1 MKLLGIKLN
10 NQYKSAQYGS
20 LIILAAAALFLSL
33 IYANNKTCASANVVP
48 ENFCKF
54 VSISIQNRGSS
65 ATDYYPVRVPFLGNA
80 FQTNNFMNDLGGGLQ
95 LANNNLGDTDFM
107 SQEINSTLSAGWWLL
122 PSTISAAGTGIF
134 NMYVGDSDNNL
145 WRDNG
150 FYFYNDSTTEYVV
163 VPDSANFNI
172 SSNFSLYADVYL
184 TDFGNWICPIGGAD
198 DQGYIID
205 RHINV
210 SGYAIGIECD
220 DQQLYGFGIVNGT
233 KIRSLITA
241 PYGTTFSIELT
252 YEQPDMKLFFDGS
265 LVASGSAVST
275 GTVSGA
281 LQIGNS
287 LKHTWVQNAQ
297 LSKNITTTND
307 IEFRFNFDPQDMVE
321 TDGGTNPGIYGG
333 TVADVSGNNHNA
345 TYYMN
350 RPQSQFTINISQPT
364 NIGSQN
370 IITAPD
376 SFQDVLNPPFGDV
389 VTMGDQNSRLPF
401 FGIFAT
407 AANGMGIPQSMFF
420 GSIATMIGFIIAAIT
435 LNATKS
441 VPMSITVY
449 GGVMVSGVVAN
460 LFPYYF
466 ALAVLMLLIGLYG
479 SSKYLND
486 GF

>member
-20 LIILAAAALFLSL
+20 LILLAVAALFLSL
-33 IYANNKTCASANVVP
+33 FYAANKNCAAASVTP
-48 ENFCKF
+48 ENYCKF
-54 VSISIQNRGSS
+54 ITISITNNGSS

-80 FQTNNFMNDLGGGLQ
+80 FQTNNFMNELGGGLQ
-95 LANNNLGDTDFM
+95 LTDNNLGDTDFM
-107 SQEINSTLSAGWWLL
+107 TQEINSSLSAGWWLL
-122 PSTISAAGTGIF
+122 PSTISASGTGLF
-134 NMYVGDSDNNL
+134 NMYVGDSDNNV

-150 FYFYNDSTTEYVV
+150 FYFYNDSTTDRVT
-163 VPDSANFNI
+163 VPDNANFNL
-172 SSNFSLYADVYL
+172 STNFSLYADVYQ

-205 RHINV
+205 RHTNL
-210 SGYAIGIECD
+210 SGYALGIECD

-233 KIRSLITA
+233 KIRSVITA
-241 PYGTTFSIELT
+241 PYGTVFSIELT
-252 YEQPDMKLFFDGS
+252 YEQPDMKLYFDGS
-265 LVASGSAVST
+265 LVATGTAANT
-275 GTVSGA
+275 GTVSGN
-281 LQIGNS
+281 LLIGDS
-287 LKHTWVQNAQ
+287 LKHTWVQNVQ

-321 TDGGTNPGIYGG
+321 TDGGTVVGVYEG
-333 TVADVSGNNHNA
+333 TIADVSGNNHNA

-350 RPQSQFTINISQPT
+350 RPQSQFVLNISQPT

-376 SFQDVLNPPFGDV
+376 QFQDVLNPPFQDIV
-389 VTMGDQNSRLPF
+389 SMGDQNSKLPF
-401 FGIFAT
+401 FGIFST
-407 AANGMGIPQSMFF
+407 AAQGMGIPQSMFF
-420 GSIATMIGFIIAAIT
+420 GSIATMFGFIIAAIT
-435 LNATKS
+435 LQATKS
-441 VPMSITVY
+441 VPMAITVY

>member
-1 MKLLGIKLN
+1 MKFLGIKLN

-20 LIILAAAALFLSL
+20 LILLAVAALFLSL
-33 IYANNKTCASANVVP
+33 IYATNQNCASASVVP
-48 ENFCKF
+48 ENYCKF
-54 VSISIQNRGSS
+54 VSISIENSS
-65 ATDYYPVRVPFLGNA
+65 STETDYYPVRVPFLGNN
-80 FQTNNFMNDLGGGLQ
+80 FQNNFFMNQLGGGLQ
-95 LANNNLGDTDFM
+95 LANNSLGDTDFM
-107 SQEINSTLSAGWWLL
+107 SQEINSSLSAGWWLL
-122 PSTISAAGTGIF
+122 PSSISANGTGLLS
-134 NMYVGDSDNNL
+134 MYVGDQDNNI

-150 FYFYNDSTTEYVV
+150 FYFYNDSTTEYVN
-163 VPDSANFNI
+163 VPDNANFNV
-172 SSNFSLYADVYL
+172 SNNFSLYADVYQ
-184 TDFGNWICPIGGAD
+184 TDFGNWLCPIGGID

-205 RHINV
+205 RHVNI
-210 SGYAIGIECD
+210 SGYAMGLECD
-220 DQQLYGFGIVNGT
+220 DSQIYGFGIVNGT
-233 KIRSLITA
+233 KIRSIITA
-241 PYGTTFSIELT
+241 GFGTVFSIEMT

-265 LVASGSAVST
+265 LVATGSAVT
-275 GTVSGA
+275 PGTVAGD
-281 LQIGNS
+281 LKIGND
-287 LKHTWVQNAQ
+287 LKHTWVQNVQ

-321 TDGGTNPGIYGG
+321 TDGGTAPGIYKG

-345 TYYMN
+345 TYFMN
-350 RPQSQFTINISQPT
+350 RPQSQFRLNISEPT
-364 NIGSQN
+364 SIGSQN

-376 SFQDVLNPPFGDV
+376 NFNNVLDPPFQDI
-389 VTMGDQNSRLPF
+389 TSMGDQNNRLPL

-407 AANGMGIPQSMFF
+407 AANGMGVPQSMFF

-441 VPMSITVY
+441 VPMAITVY